1 MIIFIRGWLSSADI
15 VLKGFTILFVFG
27 SSAGC
32 VSGSGS
38 RPSPSQEN
46 SSKGV
51 STSPGGKDASVAS
64 VKTYSGLSY
73 VHVDRLN
80 ELRGKASQNRVL
92 EAVPNDTADQPVPGD
107 SMKRVSATTLF
118 VRSERWS
125 ELLNETGD
133 DWESC
138 TKQLG
143 VFSDSC
149 RELGRARALA
159 HVRLGQ
165 SSFAWRVF
173 DAIASR
179 SKNSQDGLFFS
190 GLYMEAGATNL
201 CAQLAA
207 SALQWEPAEPRLE
220 LWVIQAR
227 CLRLSGR
234 TDEAR
239 QVVRFGLNEF
249 PQESSLLVESA
260 FGFLSENNLT
270 QGCELIESLFRKD
283 IRQVAVV
290 YNWAQCLVRR
300 RDAVGAS
307 GVLSRG
313 RLEWPSERVWIIL
326 SGEVALLEGR
336 IEDAR
341 QFALDYLS
349 SSDANDTFRVQAE
362 RLSRVVSGEK

>member
-1 MIIFIRGWLSSADI
+1 MSIFIRSWKSGVEI
-15 VLKGFTILFVFG
+15 FRGFFTICFVFG
-27 SSAGC
+27 FSVGC

-38 RPSPSQEN
+38 FSSSSQEN
-46 SSKGV
+46 ASKSI
-51 STSPGGKDASVAS
+51 STSPVGKDSPVAA
-64 VKTYSGLSY
+64 VKTYSGLSH
-73 VHVDRLN
+73 VHVDRFN
-80 ELRGKASQNRVL
+80 ELRGKASQNPLR
-92 EAVPNDTADQPVPGD
+92 EAVSNDPAGQSVSGGSTN
-107 SMKRVSATTLF
+107 RVSATTLF
-118 VRSERWS
+118 VRSERWA

-133 DWESC
+133 EWETC
-138 TKQLG
+138 TKQ
-143 VFSDSC
+143 FSAFSESC

-159 HVRLGQ
+159 HVRLGH
-165 SSFAWRVF
+165 SSFAWKVF

-234 TDEAR
+234 FEEAR

-249 PQESSLLVESA
+249 RQESSLLVESA
-260 FGFLSENNLT
+260 FGFFGENNLT

-283 IRQVAVV
+283 ISQVAVV

-300 RDAVGAS
+300 RDAVAAS

-326 SGEVALLEGR
+326 AGEVALLEGR

-349 SSDANDTFRVQAE
+349 SSDANDIFRVQAE
-362 RLSRVVSGEK
+362 RLSRIVSGEK